1 MANNENLKKARGF
14 DKMPENINRE
24 GRPKGS
30 KNRAT
35 ILKKWLEVASKYKHP
50 ETKEELEGTVEDKIA
65 LGIIS
70 KAMDGDVSAFKE
82 IMDSIYGKHVDM
94 IETKNVDEFQGMEN
108 DELQEYIDDNKTS
121 TT

>member
-1 MANNENLKKARGF
+1 MDKLDNLKKAKGF

-30 KNRAT
+30 KSRST

-50 ETKEELEGTVEDKIA
+50 ETKEEIAGTVEDRIA

-70 KAMDGDVSAFKE
+70 KAMKGDVSAFKE

-94 IETKNVDEFQGMEN
+94 IETKNVDEFDSKSD
-108 DELQEYIDDNKTS
+108 DELKKYIEDGKTNVS
-121 TT
+121 